1 MSNEMQIFSNPQ
13 FGEIRRVTI
22 DGEHWLVA
30 YDVARALGYQN
41 GSRDVNRH
49 VDDEDRRITEVT
61 GVYGDERQM
70 IVINESGVYSLI
82 FSSKLPD
89 AKKFKKW
96 VTSEILPSIR
106 KTGSYSVQPPQP
118 MTQAQLIAAQA
129 QLMVDM
135 EQKMLAIQNQ
145 TDAIQNQ
152 QNELSQKVDTAIKAF
167 SRPSEDH
174 WKTDT
179 DQAIKNLCE
188 EQGLNLPKTRGRMYL
203 ELEQKCGCDINNRL
217 TRLRK
222 RKKKQGARYQDV
234 QALTKLDA
242 IAVDKQ
248 LRAVFESI
256 VREWQVRSIHIEG
269 QESIREVRE
278 TFEQCT
284 L

>member
-1 MSNEMQIFSNPQ
+1 MSNEMQIFTYKG
-13 FGEIRRVTI
+13 FTDVRTI
-22 DGEHWLVA
+22 EREDGIWWVLR
-30 YDVARALGYQN
+30 DVCVALGISN
-41 GSRDVNRH
+41 HKDVRKRLDSDE
-49 VDDEDRRITEVT
+49 VDLTDLPD
-61 GVYGDERQM
+61 VYGQIQKTL
-70 IVINESGVYSLI
+70 IVNEAGLYNVILRSDKPG
-82 FSSKLPD
+82 
-89 AKKFKKW
+89 AKDFKRW
-96 VTSEILPSIR
+96 IVHEVIPAIR

-135 EQKMLAIQNQ
+135 EQKMLDIQNQ
-145 TDAIQNQ
+145 TAAIQSQ

-179 DQAIKNLCE
+179 DLAIKNLCE
-188 EQGLNLPKTRGRMYL
+188 EQGLSLIKTRGKMYL

-222 RKKKQGARYQDV
+222 RKKKQGARCKDA

-242 IAVDKQ
+242 IAADKQ

>member
-1 MSNEMQIFSNPQ
+1 MSQEMQIFSNPQ

-22 DGEHWLVA
+22 GDEHWLVA
-30 YDVARALGYQN
+30 YDVARALGYRN

-49 VDDEDRRITEVT
+49 VDDEDRRIIEVT

-96 VTSEILPSIR
+96 VTSEVLPSIN
-106 KTGSYSVQPPQP
+106 KTGSYAVQQQP

-145 TDAIQNQ
+145 TAAMQDQYTQ
-152 QNELSQKVDTAIKAF
+152 LSQKVDTAVKVL

-174 WKTDT
+174 WKSDM
-179 DQAIKNLCE
+179 DNAIKQLCE
-188 EQGLNLPKTRGRMYL
+188 ERHWSVFSTKGKMYRD
-203 ELEQKCGCDINNRL
+203 LEQKINCDINSRL
-217 TRLRK
+217 TRLRNRK
-222 RKKKQGARYQDV
+222 RKAGSRRQDV
-234 QALTKLDA
+234 MALSKLDA
-242 IAVDKQ
+242 IAADKQ
-248 LRAVFESI
+248 LRAAFELVVKEWQARSI
-256 VREWQVRSIHIEG
+256 VLDGQKEIIE
-269 QESIREVRE
+269 QEE
-278 TFEQCT
+278 FE
-284 L
+284 LVD